1 MPPSVAPRNA
11 LPPASH
17 NTGSPTPPPHPPI
30 TSSQV
35 KKVAR
40 TRVIVSVTRKSVELR
55 GSAYDYRDSTFQLT
69 FSALNLRVF
78 PVSSTTRVIAVSV
91 NEKCNLFL

>member
-1 MPPSVAPRNA
+1 MRYCVCYARDA
-11 LPPASH
+11 LYRISA
-17 NTGSPTPPPHPPI
+17 
-30 TSSQV
+30 
-35 KKVAR
+35 
-40 TRVIVSVTRKSVELR
+40 RKSVELR

-91 NEKCNLFL
+91 NEKCIFVSVGFSTNFIAGFTSQVHLD